1 MTPKKQIR
9 WWPAAA
15 VLVLAAGVILAIW
28 LWPNAP
34 RQQRYLRTAGT
45 VFWSAFLLLIWF
57 LFLSRFSRRFRWGL
71 TGTLAFLIAA
81 FCATFHIRG
90 VNGDLLPILEP
101 RWHSRQ
107 HFAAIQPEHSPFT
120 LHEKT
125 NDIGEFTQFYGPDR
139 DAALPGP
146 DLETNWVENPPRVL
160 WRHPVGAG
168 WSGFA
173 VRQGLA
179 ITLEQRDE
187 NECVVCYD
195 ALTGAPVWSHQD
207 QTHYGTIIA
216 GEGPRSTP
224 TIVTN
229 RVYTFGATGR
239 LNCLDLASGKVIWSR
254 DTARDNGRQP
264 PDWGFA
270 CSPLVI
276 EGKVIV
282 SVGSGSRDGGDNS
295 LRAYSSATGEP
306 VWAQGKTG
314 PDYSSPV
321 AARLM
326 GQEQILVFTPPGI
339 TSHDLKG
346 KLLWEYP
353 WRGGHPHITP
363 PLILSSNL
371 FAASTGYGTG
381 AELVR
386 VDRTAAGEWK
396 ASRVWKSLA
405 LKSKFGPLFHFGDYL
420 YGLDDGIFTC
430 VELKTGQRQWKDGR
444 YGHGQGLR
452 VGDLIL
458 LTSEKGEIVL
468 IQPSPE
474 KLIELARFQVF
485 NDKTW
490 NPPALAGNYLF
501 IRNDKEA
508 ACVQLK
514 AKKRA

>member
-1 MTPKKQIR
+1 MSPKKPVR
-9 WWPAAA
+9 WWPA
-15 VLVLAAGVILAIW
+15 VVILACAAAVVATIW
-28 LWPNAP
+28 LLPNGP
-34 RQQRYLRTAGT
+34 RQQRYLRTAGALLC
-45 VFWSAFLLLIWF
+45 SGFLLLAWF
-57 LFLSRFSRRFRWGL
+57 LFLSRCSLRFRLGL
-71 TGTLAFLIAA
+71 TGALVILIGA

-90 VNGDLLPILEP
+90 VNGDLLPILET
-101 RWHSRQ
+101 RWHAKQ
-107 HFAAIQPEHSPFT
+107 QFASGQTPQAPLPARTH
-120 LHEKT
+120 T
-125 NDIGEFTQFYGPDR
+125 NGLGEFTQFYGPNR
-139 DAALPGP
+139 NAALAGP
-146 DLETNWVENPPRVL
+146 SLDTNWVAESPRIL
-160 WRHPVGAG
+160 WKHPIGAG

-173 VRQGLA
+173 VRDGFA

-187 NECVVCYD
+187 NECTVCYD
-195 ALTGAPVWSHQD
+195 ALSGAQIWSHED
-207 QTHYGTIIA
+207 RTHYGTIIA

-229 RVYTFGATGR
+229 RVYTFGATGL
-239 LNCLDLASGKVIWSR
+239 LNCLDLASGKLIWSR
-254 DTARDNGRQP
+254 DAAKDNGRQV

-270 CSPLVI
+270 CSPLVVD
-276 EGKVIV
+276 GKVIV
-282 SVGSGSRDGGDNS
+282 RLGSGSQGSDNA
-295 LRAYSSATGEP
+295 LRAYSTETGEP
-306 VWAQGKTG
+306 VWAEGKTG

-321 AARLM
+321 LGNLL
-326 GQEQILVFTPPGI
+326 GQEQILVFTPGGI
-339 TSHDLKG
+339 TSHDLDG
-346 KLLWEYP
+346 KPLWDYP

-363 PLILSSNL
+363 PLIVSSNS
-371 FAASTGYGTG
+371 FVASTGYGTG

-386 VDRTAAGEWK
+386 VERTGTGEWK

-405 LKSKFGPLFHFGDYL
+405 LKSKFGPLFHFGDSL

-430 VELKTGQRQWKDGR
+430 LELKSGQRKWKDGR
-444 YGHGQGLR
+444 FGHGQGLL

-458 LTSEKGEIVL
+458 LTSEKGELVL
-468 IQPSPE
+468 IEPDPE